1 MSKELEKPDKEN
13 KVGRPTLYSEEL
25 IDEICER
32 ISGGD
37 SLKDICAEDGMPKR
51 TTVFRWL
58 AKYEEFRNLYARAR
72 EEQAD
77 LIFDEV
83 KEIADSCG
91 RERDETGKYIPE
103 QVAKARLQADVRKWQ
118 AAKLRPK
125 VYGDRID
132 HTSSDGSMRPSI
144 IRQIIVDSTI
154 TEDE

>member
-1 MSKELEKPDKEN
+1 MSKELEKLAKEN

-32 ISGGD
+32 ISDGE
-37 SLKDICAEDGMPKR
+37 SIKDICADDEMPKR
-51 TTVFRWL
+51 TTIFRWL

-83 KEIADSCG
+83 KKIADECG
-91 RERDETGKYIPE
+91 GERDETGRYVPD
-103 QVAKARLQADVRKWQ
+103 QVTKARLQIDTRKWQ

-132 HTSSDGSMRPSI
+132 HTSSDGTMRPSI

>member
-1 MSKELEKPDKEN
+1 MSKELEKLAKES
-13 KVGRPTLYSEEL
+13 KVGRPTLYSDEL

-32 ISGGD
+32 ISDGE
-37 SLKDICAEDGMPKR
+37 SITDICAEDGMPKR
-51 TTVFRWL
+51 TTIFRWL
-58 AKYEEFRNLYARAR
+58 AKYDEFRNLYARAR

-83 KEIADSCG
+83 KKIADECG
-91 RERDETGKYIPE
+91 GERDETGRYIPD
-103 QVAKARLQADVRKWQ
+103 QVTKARLQIDTRKWQ

-132 HTSSDGSMRPSI
+132 HTSSDGTMRPSI